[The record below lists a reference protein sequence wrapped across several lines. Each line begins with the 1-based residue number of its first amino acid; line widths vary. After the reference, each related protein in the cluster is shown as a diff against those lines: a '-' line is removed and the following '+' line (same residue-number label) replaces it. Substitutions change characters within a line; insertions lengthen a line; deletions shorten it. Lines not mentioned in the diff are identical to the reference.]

1 MPVVPLS
8 VQMGRAYPYQ
18 GPFLWLPREIVQEI
32 ACYLIDDKDLV
43 SLIKTCK
50 YFAETLSPPG
60 SGIWRELFLEK
71 YDPPPPDKSS
81 LEIKREYQ
89 FRHIILSKAVNF
101 GNGEGERE
109 SLWLQCMST
118 LMNESFRWYAEEW
131 FQDAIFS
138 HNLHVI
144 QQNVENN
151 DFLHRPTVGYNLR
164 EPVKP
169 SESFLAIQICL
180 THLALRLDSPFRS
193 SRKDYDISIAYGIG
207 TGRRRL
213 ALFQGEYFD
222 LEQLLHIRNFWKHH
236 LTSREEY
243 TFNSAFRWYELRPH
257 PWDVNFERRLIVG
270 PSWGGY
276 YSCIH
281 PYMGKE
287 DLIDRQG
294 CADFSTHWDKI
305 PFVRL
310 DLECP
315 LKDQFW
321 PSLFAKAFPALPCV
335 TTFNRHY
342 IYGRQYI
349 AGEEDDYYCI
359 TGMVEYLPGRQGGF
373 PEWRRVCFV
382 IFEPT
387 EEEQELRQEL
397 GRGEKW
403 EPQSWDDFEWASG
416 YEGVLI
422 PGGRIMLGR
431 WKDMLSTCEWE
442 GGPFLLWEIH

>member
-1 MPVVPLS
+1 
-8 VQMGRAYPYQ
+8 
-18 GPFLWLPREIVQEI
+18 
-32 ACYLIDDKDLV
+32 
-43 SLIKTCK
+43 
-50 YFAETLSPPG
+50 
-60 SGIWRELFLEK
+60 
-71 YDPPPPDKSS
+71 
-81 LEIKREYQ
+81 
-89 FRHIILSKAVNF
+89 
-101 GNGEGERE
+101 
-109 SLWLQCMST
+109 
-118 LMNESFRWYAEEW
+118 MNESFRWYAEEW

-213 ALFQGEYFD
+213 ALFQ
-222 LEQLLHIRNFWKHH
+222 
-236 LTSREEY
+236 
-243 TFNSAFRWYELRPH
+243 A
-257 PWDVNFERRLIVG
+257 
-270 PSWGGY
+270 
-276 YSCIH
+276 CIH

-294 CADFSTHWDKI
+294 CADFSTHWNKI

-359 TGMVEYLPGRQGGF
+359 TGMGLSTFQ
-373 PEWRRVCFV
+373 
-382 IFEPT
+382 PT